1 MLIGFKFE
9 ICRKGAN
16 QNEKIKKRQNNSL
29 VLGKPGK
36 GTKVHFFEESNFKP
50 ELAPKGAN
58 LKHIQINGNNI
69 VVMSY

>member
-1 MLIGFKFE
+1 LVLNLKFVE
-9 ICRKGAN
+9 KERIKRKKN
-16 QNEKIKKRQNNSL
+16 QKRQNNSL

-36 GTKVHFFEESNFKP
+36 GTKLHFFFEESNFKP

>member
-1 MLIGFKFE
+1 LVLNLKFVE
-9 ICRKGAN
+9 KERIK
-16 QNEKIKKRQNNSL
+16 EKKIKKRQNNSL

-36 GTKVHFFEESNFKP
+36 GTKMDHFFEESNFKP

>member
-1 MLIGFKFE
+1 LVLNLKFVE
-9 ICRKGAN
+9 KERIKMK
-16 QNEKIKKRQNNSL
+16 KIKKRQNNSL